1 MLIINQR
8 DNFAHISE
16 RNAKRG
22 MNIINVLLEITVH
35 STAIIIAILIYKK
48 LLSKYFSTT
57 IKNIIWA
64 LLLIRL
70 VLPITLCN
78 ACIIQNENM
87 VAFEGWAIALWLLG
101 ALISL
106 SHVLSLSLRLKR
118 YISKTHNKT
127 PDWVFN
133 ILEDCKLKLGIRKNI
148 PLSVEN
154 SINSPALTT
163 TLHPYILIPKHM
175 VNEENEENLRFALL
189 HELTHYKR
197 RDHVTCLILLFLN
210 ALYWFN
216 PILYF
221 ALKEIRKDMETA
233 CDYEV
238 VKRLNINER
247 QEYIFAILNLPSG
260 NTQTLQVLGMS
271 SSQSRIIAEKRIRA
285 IYTKRKA

>member
-1 MLIINQR
+1 MRKEFRRGMTIIN
-8 DNFAHISE
+8 A
-16 RNAKRG
+16 
-22 MNIINVLLEITVH
+22 LLEITIH
-35 STAIIIAILIYKK
+35 SSAITIAILIYKK
-48 LLSKYFSTT
+48 LLSKYLSPKIQNTA
-57 IKNIIWA
+57 WA

-70 VLPITLCN
+70 VLPITLSN

-87 VAFEGWAIALWLLG
+87 VAFEDWVIALWLLG
-101 ALISL
+101 TLISL
-106 SHVLSLSLRLKR
+106 SHVFMLSARITR
-118 YISKTHNKT
+118 HIRKTHTKT
-127 PDWVFN
+127 PDWILN

-148 PLSVEN
+148 SLHVEN
-154 SINSPALTT
+154 SIYSPALTT
-163 TLHPYILIPKHM
+163 TLHPYILIPQHM

-221 ALKEIRKDMETA
+221 ALKEIRKDLETA

-238 VKRLNINER
+238 VKCFNTEER
-247 QEYIFAILNLPSG
+247 KRYIFTIINLPLG
-260 NTQTLQVLGMS
+260 NTQTLPVLGMS
-271 SSQSRIIAEKRIRA
+271 SSQSRKIAEKRIRA